1 MSDQIKKFLDRAA
14 RRRGELIIPT
24 PTVAQAYAHLVSVV
38 AESDR
43 RGIKSPTIEAIR
55 VLTSPVESPKSS

>member
-1 MSDQIKKFLDRAA
+1 MSDMIKKFLDRAA

-24 PTVAQAYAHLVSVV
+24 PTAAQAYAHLVKVV

-43 RGIKSPTIEAIR
+43 RGLQSPTIEAIR
-55 VLTSPVESPKSS
+55 VLTCPQDTPKSS